1 MTNQDTAILLNHAK
15 RDVTEGYIIT
25 SREIKRKNLDKVT
38 MLILDF
44 IEGWMKVY
52 WYGGNAGHNQGP
64 DAPIEEREYYI

>member
-1 MTNQDTAILLNHAK
+1 MIRVHSIWFKLNS
-15 RDVTEGYIIT
+15 YIIT

-38 MLILDF
+38 RLILDF

-52 WYGGNAGHNQGP
+52 WYGGNADHNQGP